1 MRIRSFLAEGPAC
14 VGPGGE
20 KEVEESEELKGGRG
34 RGSGKAGGLAGLE
47 KCWVL
52 YLHLDSKS
60 RSRVW
65 F

>member
-1 MRIRSFLAEGPAC
+1 MRSFLAEGPAC

-20 KEVEESEELKGGRG
+20 KEVEEYEELKRGGG
-34 RGSGKAGGLAGLE
+34 RGSGKAGGLVGVE

-52 YLHLDSKS
+52 CLHSDSKS
-60 RSRVW
+60 RSRAW